1 MKQEENKDTKEKSE
15 KKFISLLSDTTFKHF
30 FKIEDYK
37 EFFNTIIKPIIN
49 MDIKDFKLYDA
60 ELNSGNE
67 KRDYRLDILLV
78 SDLVDLVISIEMN
91 QFPSEETKYKDR
103 LYVYSL
109 LAKSL
114 NSGEDIK
121 KKKVIQINFNK
132 EKHPYVS
139 KGSFYLMDK
148 VTNREI
154 KDFEIYEVYLENY
167 KGIRYNGDNKEEAY
181 LSLFTATS
189 YEELREIAGN
199 DKEALKIV
207 DELERLGLDDKFG
220 VVYDNEMMQ
229 KKMINTARNWGY
241 DDGKADGKAEGLEE
255 GAKAKE
261 IEIAKNLLNMGISK
275 ENIIKATG
283 LSEEEINNLLKEL
296 NIK

>member
-1 MKQEENKDTKEKSE
+1 MKKEENKEKR
-15 KKFISLLSDTTFKHF
+15 FISLLSDTTFKHF

-49 MDIKDFKLYDA
+49 MDIKDFELYDA

-67 KRDYRLDILLV
+67 KRDYSLDILLV
-78 SDLVDLVISIEMN
+78 SDLVDIVISIEMN

-275 ENIIKATG
+275 ENIIKATN

-296 NIK
+296 NS

>member
-1 MKQEENKDTKEKSE
+1 MKEEKKEKR
-15 KKFISLLSDTTFKHF
+15 FISLLSDTTFKHF

-78 SDLVDLVISIEMN
+78 SDLVDIVISIEMN
-91 QFPSEETKYKDR
+91 QFPSEEIKYKDR

-189 YEELREIAGN
+189 YEELREIAGD

-207 DELERLGLDDKFG
+207 DELERLGIDDKFG

-275 ENIIKATG
+275 ENIIKATN

>member
-1 MKQEENKDTKEKSE
+1 MKEEKKEKR
-15 KKFISLLSDTTFKHF
+15 FISLLSDTTFKHF

-49 MDIKDFKLYDA
+49 MDIKDFELYDA

-78 SDLVDLVISIEMN
+78 SNLVDIVISIEMN

-189 YEELREIAGN
+189 YEELREIAGD

-241 DDGKADGKAEGLEE
+241 DDGKADGIEE

-261 IEIAKNLLNMGISK
+261 REIAKKLLNIGISK
-275 ENIIKATG
+275 EDIIKVTG
-283 LSEEEINNLLKEL
+283 LSEEELKNLTD
-296 NIK
+296 

>member
-1 MKQEENKDTKEKSE
+1 MKEEENNEKSE

-37 EFFNTIIKPIIN
+37 EFFNTIIKPYTN
-49 MDIKDFKLYDA
+49 MDISEFRLYDT
-60 ELNSGNE
+60 EFNSGNE
-67 KRDYRLDILLV
+67 KRDYRLDILLE
-78 SDLVDLVISIEMN
+78 SDKCDLIILIEMN
-91 QFPSEETKYKDR
+91 QFPSNEIMYRNR
-103 LYVYSL
+103 LFVYTA
-109 LAKSL
+109 LARSL
-114 NSGEDIK
+114 NSGEKIK

-139 KGSFYLMDK
+139 KASYSVMDINTHK
-148 VTNREI
+148 EI
-154 KDFEIYEVYLENY
+154 KDFKIHDVYLENY

-181 LSLFTATS
+181 LSLFTANS
-189 YEELREIAGN
+189 YEELREIAGD

-220 VVYDNEMMQ
+220 LAYDNEIMQ

-241 DDGKADGKAEGLEE
+241 DDGKAEGKAEGLEE

-261 IEIAKNLLNMGISK
+261 IEIAQIMLKTK
-275 ENIIKATG
+275 EPLEKIVKYTG
-283 LSEEEINNLLKEL
+283 LSKEEINNLTIE
-296 NIK
+296 

>member
-1 MKQEENKDTKEKSE
+1 MKQEEKKE

-49 MDIKDFKLYDA
+49 MDINDFKLYDT

-78 SDLVDLVISIEMN
+78 SDLVDIVISIEMN

-103 LYVYSL
+103 LYVYGL

-148 VTNREI
+148 ETNREI
-154 KDFEIYEVYLENY
+154 KDFEIHEVYLENY
-167 KGIRYNGDNKEEAY
+167 GGNK
-181 LSLFTATS
+181 
-189 YEELREIAGN
+189 I
-199 DKEALKIV
+199 
-207 DELERLGLDDKFG
+207 
-220 VVYDNEMMQ
+220 
-229 KKMINTARNWGY
+229 
-241 DDGKADGKAEGLEE
+241 
-255 GAKAKE
+255 
-261 IEIAKNLLNMGISK
+261 
-275 ENIIKATG
+275 
-283 LSEEEINNLLKEL
+283 
-296 NIK
+296 

>member
-1 MKQEENKDTKEKSE
+1 
-15 KKFISLLSDTTFKHF
+15 
-30 FKIEDYK
+30 
-37 EFFNTIIKPIIN
+37 

-67 KRDYRLDILLV
+67 KRDYCLDILLV

-103 LYVYSL
+103 LYVYAL

-167 KGIRYNGDNKEEAY
+167 KGIRYNGDNKEETY

-189 YEELREIAGN
+189 YEELRKIAGS

-241 DDGKADGKAEGLEE
+241 DDGKADGIEE

-261 IEIAKNLLNMGISK
+261 REIAKNFLKIGTSK
-275 ENIIKATG
+275 EDIIKATG
-283 LSEEEINNLLKEL
+283 LSEEEIDKLLEEL
-296 NIK
+296 KCMND

>member
-1 MKQEENKDTKEKSE
+1 MKKEENKEKR
-15 KKFISLLSDTTFKHF
+15 FISLLSDTTFKHF

-78 SDLVDLVISIEMN
+78 SDLVDIVISIEMN

-241 DDGKADGKAEGLEE
+241 DDGKADGIEE

-261 IEIAKNLLNMGISK
+261 REIAKNFLKIGTSK
-275 ENIIKATG
+275 EDIIKATG
-283 LSEEEINNLLKEL
+283 LSEEEIDKLLEEL
-296 NIK
+296 KCMND

>member
-1 MKQEENKDTKEKSE
+1 MKQEEKKE

-78 SDLVDLVISIEMN
+78 SDLVDIVISIEMN

-148 VTNREI
+148 ETNREI

-181 LSLFTATS
+181 LSLFTANS
-189 YEELREIAGN
+189 YEELREIAGD

-207 DELERLGLDDKFG
+207 DELERLGLNDNFG
-220 VVYDNEMMQ
+220 LAYDNEMMQ

-241 DDGKADGKAEGLEE
+241 DDGKEAGKAEGKVEGIEE

-261 IEIAKNLLNMGISK
+261 IEIAKNLLNKGISIDLVS
-275 ENIIKATG
+275 ESTG
-283 LSEEEINNLLKEL
+283 LSIEDLNNLLED
-296 NIK
+296 ND

>member
-1 MKQEENKDTKEKSE
+1 MKKEENKEKR
-15 KKFISLLSDTTFKHF
+15 FISLLSDTTFKHF

-49 MDIKDFKLYDA
+49 MDINDFKLYDA

-78 SDLVDLVISIEMN
+78 SDLVDIVISIEMN
-91 QFPSEETKYKDR
+91 QFPSEEIKYKDR

-154 KDFEIYEVYLENY
+154 KDFEIHEVYLENY

-189 YEELREIAGN
+189 YEELRKIAGN

-261 IEIAKNLLNMGISK
+261 IEIAKNLLKDGISI
-275 ENIIKATG
+275 EVVSRNTG
-283 LSEEEINNLLKEL
+283 LSIGELEDLNN
-296 NIK
+296 

>member
-1 MKQEENKDTKEKSE
+1 MKKEEKKEKR
-15 KKFISLLSDTTFKHF
+15 FISLLSDTTFKHF

-78 SDLVDLVISIEMN
+78 SNLVDIVISIEMN

-103 LYVYSL
+103 LYIYSL

-189 YEELREIAGN
+189 YEELREIAGD

-207 DELERLGLDDKFG
+207 DELERLGIDDKFG

-241 DDGKADGKAEGLEE
+241 DDGKEAGKAEGLEE

-275 ENIIKATG
+275 ENIIKATN

-296 NIK
+296 NS

>member
-1 MKQEENKDTKEKSE
+1 MKQEENKDTKEKS
-15 KKFISLLSDTTFKHF
+15 KNKFISLLSDTTFKHF

-103 LYVYSL
+103 LYVYAL

-181 LSLFTATS
+181 LSLFTANS
-189 YEELREIAGN
+189 YEELREIAGD

-220 VVYDNEMMQ
+220 LAYDNELMQ
-229 KKMINTARNWGY
+229 KKMINTARSWGY
-241 DDGKADGKAEGLEE
+241 DDGKEAGLEE

-261 IEIAKNLLNMGISK
+261 IEIAKNFLKDGIPIEVVSR
-275 ENIIKATG
+275 NTG
-283 LSEEEINNLLKEL
+283 LSEEELEEINKEA
-296 NIK
+296 

>member
-181 LSLFTATS
+181 LSLFTANS
-189 YEELREIAGN
+189 YEELREIAGD

-220 VVYDNEMMQ
+220 LAYDNELMQ

-255 GAKAKE
+255 GKKE
-261 IEIAKNLLNMGISK
+261 GKKEEQITIAKNLLQKGVSIDLVS
-275 ENIIKATG
+275 ESTG
-283 LSEEEINNLLKEL
+283 LSIEEL
-296 NIK
+296 NKLNN

>member
-1 MKQEENKDTKEKSE
+1 MKQDEDKEKNE

-30 FKIEDYK
+30 FKIENYK

-49 MDIKDFKLYDA
+49 MDINDFKLYDA

-78 SDLVDLVISIEMN
+78 SDLVDIVISIEMN

-103 LYVYSL
+103 LYVYAL

-181 LSLFTATS
+181 LSLFTANS
-189 YEELREIAGN
+189 YEELREIAGD

-220 VVYDNEMMQ
+220 LAYDNEMMQ

-241 DDGKADGKAEGLEE
+241 DDGKAEGLEE
-255 GAKAKE
+255 GKKTVAKK
-261 IEIAKNLLNMGISK
+261 LFNMGISK
-275 ENIIKATG
+275 EDIIEATD
-283 LSEEEINNLLKEL
+283 LSIEELNNLLED
-296 NIK
+296 ND

>member
-148 VTNREI
+148 ETNREI

-181 LSLFTATS
+181 LSLFTANS
-189 YEELREIAGN
+189 YEELREIAGD

-220 VVYDNEMMQ
+220 LAYDNEIMQ

-241 DDGKADGKAEGLEE
+241 DDGAKAE
-255 GAKAKE
+255 K
-261 IEIAKNLLNMGISK
+261 IEIAKNLLNIGISK
-275 ENIIKATG
+275 EDIIKATG
-283 LSEEEINNLLKEL
+283 LSEEELENLTD
-296 NIK
+296 

>member
-121 KKKVIQINFNK
+121 KKKVIQIKFNK

-154 KDFEIYEVYLENY
+154 KDFKIYEVYLENY

-181 LSLFTATS
+181 LSLFTANS
-189 YEELREIAGN
+189 YEELREIAGD

-220 VVYDNEMMQ
+220 VVYDNEIMQ

-241 DDGKADGKAEGLEE
+241 DDGKADGLEE

-261 IEIAKNLLNMGISK
+261 IEIAKNLLKDGIPIEVVSR
-275 ENIIKATG
+275 NTG
-283 LSEEEINNLLKEL
+283 LSIEELENLTD
-296 NIK
+296 

>member
-1 MKQEENKDTKEKSE
+1 MEEEKKEK
-15 KKFISLLSDTTFKHF
+15 KYISLLSDTTFKHL

-37 EFFNTIIKPIIN
+37 EFFNTIINPIID
-49 MDIKDFKLYDA
+49 MDINDFRLYDA

-103 LYVYSL
+103 LYVYAL

-121 KKKVIQINFNK
+121 KKKVIQINFDK

-181 LSLFTATS
+181 LSLFTANS
-189 YEELREIAGN
+189 YEELREIAGD

-207 DELERLGLDDKFG
+207 DELERLGLNDDFG
-220 VVYDNEMMQ
+220 VAYDNEMMQ
-229 KKMINTARNWGY
+229 KKMINTARSWGY
-241 DDGKADGKAEGLEE
+241 DDGKEA

-261 IEIAKNLLNMGISK
+261 IEIAKNLLKDGIPIEVVSK
-275 ENIIKATG
+275 NTG
-283 LSEEEINNLLKEL
+283 LSVEELKEL
-296 NIK
+296 EKEV

>member
-1 MKQEENKDTKEKSE
+1 MKKEENKEKR
-15 KKFISLLSDTTFKHF
+15 FISLLSDTTFKHF

-49 MDIKDFKLYDA
+49 MDIKDFELYDA

-78 SDLVDLVISIEMN
+78 SDLVDIVISIEMN

-261 IEIAKNLLNMGISK
+261 IEIAKNLLKDGISI
-275 ENIIKATG
+275 EVVSRNTG
-283 LSEEEINNLLKEL
+283 LSIEELEDLNN
-296 NIK
+296 

>member
-1 MKQEENKDTKEKSE
+1 MKQEEKKE

-37 EFFNTIIKPIIN
+37 EFFNTIIKPYTN
-49 MDIKDFKLYDA
+49 MDISEFRLYDT
-60 ELNSGNE
+60 EFNSGNE
-67 KRDYRLDILLV
+67 KRDYRLDILLE
-78 SDLVDLVISIEMN
+78 SDKCDLIILIEMN
-91 QFPSEETKYKDR
+91 QFPSKEIKYRNR
-103 LYVYSL
+103 LFVYTA
-109 LAKSL
+109 LARSL

-139 KGSFYLMDK
+139 KASYSVMDINTHK
-148 VTNREI
+148 EI
-154 KDFEIYEVYLENY
+154 KDFKIHEVYLENY

-189 YEELREIAGN
+189 YEELREIAGD

-207 DELERLGLDDKFG
+207 DELERLGLNDKFG
-220 VVYDNEMMQ
+220 LAYDNEMMQ

-241 DDGKADGKAEGLEE
+241 DDGKEAGKAEGIEE
-255 GAKAKE
+255 GAKAEK
-261 IEIAKNLLNMGISK
+261 IEIAKNLLKSK
-275 ENIIKATG
+275 VSFDLVSESTG
-283 LSEEEINNLLKEL
+283 LSVEEIEELKKEV
-296 NIK
+296 

>member
-1 MKQEENKDTKEKSE
+1 MKQEDEKE

-37 EFFNTIIKPIIN
+37 EFFNTIIKPYTN
-49 MDIKDFKLYDA
+49 MDISEFRLYDT
-60 ELNSGNE
+60 EFNSSNE
-67 KRDYRLDILLV
+67 KRDYRLDILLE
-78 SDLVDLVISIEMN
+78 SDKYDLIILIEMN
-91 QFPSEETKYKDR
+91 RFPSKEIKYRNK
-103 LYVYSL
+103 LFVYTA
-109 LAKSL
+109 LARSL

-139 KGSFYLMDK
+139 KCSFYLMDK

-189 YEELREIAGN
+189 YEELREIAGD

-207 DELERLGLDDKFG
+207 DELERLGLNDKFG
-220 VVYDNEMMQ
+220 LAYDNEMMQ

-241 DDGKADGKAEGLEE
+241 DDGKEEGLEE
-255 GAKAKE
+255 GKKA
-261 IEIAKNLLNMGISK
+261 IAKNFLKDGIPIEVVSK
-275 ENIIKATG
+275 NTG
-283 LSEEEINNLLKEL
+283 LSVEELEIINKEA
-296 NIK
+296 

>member
-1 MKQEENKDTKEKSE
+1 MKQEDKKETKEKSE
-15 KKFISLLSDTTFKHF
+15 KRFISLLSDTTFKHF

-49 MDIKDFKLYDA
+49 MDINDFKLYDA

-78 SDLVDLVISIEMN
+78 SDLVDIVISIEMN

-148 VTNREI
+148 ETNREI

-189 YEELREIAGN
+189 YEELREIAGD

-220 VVYDNEMMQ
+220 LAYDNEIMQ

-241 DDGKADGKAEGLEE
+241 DDGKAEGKAEGLEE

-261 IEIAKNLLNMGISK
+261 IEIAQIMLKTK
-275 ENIIKATG
+275 EPLEKIVKYTG
-283 LSEEEINNLLKEL
+283 LSKEEINNLTIE
-296 NIK
+296 

>member
-49 MDIKDFKLYDA
+49 MNIKDFKLYDA

-103 LYVYSL
+103 LYVYAL

-189 YEELREIAGN
+189 YEELREIAGD

-220 VVYDNEMMQ
+220 LAYDNEIMQ

-241 DDGKADGKAEGLEE
+241 DDGKADGLEE

-261 IEIAKNLLNMGISK
+261 IEIAKNFLKDGIPIDIVSR
-275 ENIIKATG
+275 NTG
-283 LSEEEINNLLKEL
+283 LSEEELEEL
-296 NIK
+296 NKEA

>member
-1 MKQEENKDTKEKSE
+1 MEKEEKKE

-167 KGIRYNGDNKEEAY
+167 KGIRYNGDNKEETY
-181 LSLFTATS
+181 LSLFTANS
-189 YEELREIAGN
+189 YEELREIAGD

-220 VVYDNEMMQ
+220 VVYDNEIMQ

-241 DDGKADGKAEGLEE
+241 DDGKADGLEE

-261 IEIAKNLLNMGISK
+261 IEIAKNLLKDGIPIDIVSR
-275 ENIIKATG
+275 NTG
-283 LSEEEINNLLKEL
+283 LSEEELEEINKEA
-296 NIK
+296 